1 MQFDFDFVLVCLS
14 VYTFTMPY
22 VPKWMTELIE
32 KGQGLFRS
40 VASEAGGNERERG
53 RERDE
58 REAVRGEKEAEQEF
72 EKIG

>member
-53 RERDE
+53 ERER
-58 REAVRGEKEAEQEF
+58 
-72 EKIG
+72 